1 MNSTHVGVVERIR
14 TFRLS
19 PAQFLVIGFATLISL
34 GAFLLMLPF
43 ASAAGQSLR
52 PLEAVFTA
60 ASAVCVTGLIIL
72 DTPVDFS
79 LFGQIVILILIQI
92 GGLGYMTV
100 ATVLLV
106 TLGRRIGLRERLVI
120 QETLST
126 FTMEGLIRFM
136 IGIVKFTLLIELI
149 GAVLL
154 SMRYLMDMDLSK
166 AVYFGIFHSVSAF
179 NNAGFSLFSNS
190 MIDFRSDP
198 LINGVMMVLILLGSI
213 GFLVY
218 QDVLKFI
225 RKEVYR
231 LSIHTKVVLVL
242 TTVLIVMGWAGF
254 LVFEHHNST
263 SLQNLSWMDQ
273 GLTALFQTV
282 YGRTAGFSSMEVA
295 SLSTPT
301 LYLLVILM
309 FVGGGPGSAAGGIK
323 VTTLA
328 IMVIALWATMRGH
341 HENVTVFY
349 RRIPA
354 HVIAKAFFLAAIGM
368 MLVTGVTLLL
378 LYSEGQTML
387 RTLFEVTS
395 AAGTVGMSTGDGG
408 SRSFSSLFS
417 DFGKWVIIATM
428 FLGRIGPL
436 AIGITSMQ
444 RPRPE
449 RVRFPEE
456 KIMIG

>member
-1 MNSTHVGVVERIR
+1 MNSTLASMVERAR

-19 PAQFLVIGFATLISL
+19 PSQFLIIGFAALIIL
-34 GAFLLMLPF
+34 GALLLMLPF
-43 ASAAGQSLR
+43 ASATGQSLQ

-79 LFGQIVILILIQI
+79 LFGQIVILVLIQI

-120 QETLST
+120 QETLSA
-126 FTMEGLIRFM
+126 FTMEGLIRF
-136 IGIVKFTLLIELI
+136 IVGIVKFTFFVEWI

-154 SMRYLMDMDLSK
+154 SVRYLMDMSLSK

-198 LINGVMMVLILLGSI
+198 LINSVMMVLILLGSI

-231 LSIHTKVVLVL
+231 LSIHTKVVLVM
-242 TTVLIVMGWAGF
+242 TAALILVGWAGY

-263 SLQNLSWMDQ
+263 SLQNLSWTDQ
-273 GLTALFQTV
+273 GLASLFQTV
-282 YGRTAGFSSMEVA
+282 SGRTAGFSSTEVA

-309 FVGGGPGSAAGGIK
+309 FIGGGPGSAAGGIK

-328 IMVIALWATMRGH
+328 IMVVALWSTMRGH
-341 HENVTVFY
+341 HENVTVFF

-354 HVIAKAFFLAAIGM
+354 HVIAKAFFLAAVGM

-378 LYSEGQTML
+378 LYSEGWPML

-408 SRSFSSLFS
+408 SRSFSALFS
-417 DFGKWVIIATM
+417 DFGKGVIIATM

-444 RPRPE
+444 RPRHE